1 MLLLLL
7 AAAAL
12 PLQAAAQLYIPTDLG
27 CDAEDEL
34 LGNLRWLRSVCAEV
48 GAAFA
53 DDATP
58 VPTTIADLGC
68 ARAARR
74 VATSCGGLLS
84 SSPWFASRRAAL
96 DAAVAS
102 AANLPDDSASTYHI
116 ADPSLSAVHSC
127 GATLDDGFAQFP
139 TARNGQS
146 YVTIDVG
153 PSHGNLR
160 LDVDHLSLDAK
171 NNDNF
176 RLYSDSDLNDEL
188 LLVLSGD
195 LPLDGPI
202 ELWESKVT
210 LLLVSD
216 GAGSRTS
223 LGLTVS
229 CVCEDSA
236 TFVDGDGDG
245 CAAYRDGEKHA
256 RCASLLPPADEHA
269 RFMCP
274 VACGACE
281 PDPCPPDDASPCTH
295 GGTCTRVDGST
306 CTASDLA
313 ARSAAVTAECCD
325 EPTEDCS
332 SGQPATC
339 NLGCAA
345 VLVPYYQDCQGALQG
360 DAEILA
366 AVQSAVQ
373 QCASTPRYQC
383 DCAKGWRGDQCEVRP
398 RTVLC
403 ITSGVHLSRGLVART
418 HIRV

>member
-1 MLLLLL
+1 MRTTQLPSRAHDDRRPGRRAASPPAAAVCSAARPGTLPVIVTAGRERRARQMLLLLL

-160 LDVDHLSLDAK
+160 LDVDHLSP
-171 NNDNF
+171 
-176 RLYSDSDLNDEL
+176 
-188 LLVLSGD
+188 VLGF
-195 LPLDGPI
+195 GP
-202 ELWESKVT
+202 K
-210 LLLVSD
+210 
-216 GAGSRTS
+216 R
-223 LGLTVS
+223 
-229 CVCEDSA
+229 
-236 TFVDGDGDG
+236 
-245 CAAYRDGEKHA
+245 
-256 RCASLLPPADEHA
+256 
-269 RFMCP
+269 
-274 VACGACE
+274 
-281 PDPCPPDDASPCTH
+281 
-295 GGTCTRVDGST
+295 
-306 CTASDLA
+306 
-313 ARSAAVTAECCD
+313 
-325 EPTEDCS
+325 
-332 SGQPATC
+332 
-339 NLGCAA
+339 
-345 VLVPYYQDCQGALQG
+345 
-360 DAEILA
+360 
-366 AVQSAVQ
+366 
-373 QCASTPRYQC
+373 
-383 DCAKGWRGDQCEVRP
+383 
-398 RTVLC
+398 
-403 ITSGVHLSRGLVART
+403 
-418 HIRV
+418 